1 MRDIVRGRGQM
12 RIKRDRIRPE
22 IRVRGKTSLIENLC
36 VQEHVLLMTESVI
49 GINSVW
55 WKLSV

>member
-1 MRDIVRGRGQM
+1 MRVIVRERGQM

-22 IRVRGKTSLIENLC
+22 MRVRGKTSLIEKLC
-36 VQEHVLLMTESVI
+36 VQEYVVLMTELVI

-55 WKLSV
+55 WKLSE